1 MQAGPEYP
9 VVSDM
14 VLVGGGHAHA
24 LVLRMW
30 AMNPLPGVRI
40 TVINP
45 GPTAPYTG
53 MLPGFIAG
61 HYARQDIMIDLIR
74 LARFAGARVIL
85 DRVVGIDTAAK
96 RVLLQSRPPITYD
109 VCSLDIGIASDLPE
123 VPGFAEHAVAAKPLG
138 DFSQRWDQFLARAL
152 PAPQLVVIGAGI
164 GGVELALAA
173 RHRLG
178 TAAQISLL
186 ERGGTVLPGIGAGAR
201 RALLGNLATAQVS
214 VHTSASPAQ
223 IATAAVI
230 LQDGRSLASDFTLSV
245 AGGRPQSWLGD
256 TGLALQD
263 GFVSISDQLQSSNT
277 AIFAVGDCAH
287 MATAPRP
294 KAGVFA
300 VRAAPVLLYNLRAAL
315 LNQPLRR
322 YVPQRDYLKL
332 ISTGGKGAVADKW
345 GLPLDGA
352 WLWRLKDQI
361 DRKFMAKFGEFP
373 AMPLLALPAIA
384 VPGLAAALGDKPMC
398 GGCGAKLGAAD
409 LSMALAGLPA
419 PSRSEVLSGPGDD
432 AAILRIPDGVQ
443 LITTDHLRAFTHDA
457 RLMAQIAA
465 THALGDIWAMGA
477 SPQVALAQITLP
489 RLSGQ
494 KGAEMLAEIMAVAAQ
509 VFRTV
514 GADVV
519 GGHTSVGA
527 ELTIGFTITGLASR
541 AISKAHAQVGDVLI
555 LTKPLGSGTIMA
567 AEMAM
572 ARVSGVILGEAVAGA
587 LAAMCHPMGSASAV
601 LAPHATAM
609 TDITGFGLAG
619 HLMEILQASR
629 VAATLNSAN
638 LPLLPGAML
647 LALAGHASSL
657 APANRAAVSGRIDG
671 ADHPLLYDPQTAGG
685 LLASVPAS
693 QADQL
698 LAQLLATGE
707 TAAIIGT
714 ITKGPARITL
724 HPLR

>member
-9 VVSDM
+9 VVSDI

-138 DFSQRWDQFLARAL
+138 DFAQRWDQFLARAL

-223 IATAAVI
+223 IATGAVI

-587 LAAMCHPMGSASAV
+587 LAAMCHPMGSASTV

>member
-9 VVSDM
+9 VVSDI

-138 DFSQRWDQFLARAL
+138 DFAQRWDQFLARAL

-223 IATAAVI
+223 IATGAVI